1 MAKTK
6 EKKPVDPKK
15 EKRNYIIWGL
25 FMTIGAFFMPKLMEG
40 KVLLLFHVIPLGG
53 TLVAIIMGVI
63 GVLSLICGLMY
74 KVDQKEDQK
83 KDD

>member
-25 FMTIGAFFMPKLMEG
+25 FMTIGAFFMPTIMEG
-40 KVLLLFHVIPLGG
+40 KVYMLFYVIPIGG
-53 TLVAIIMGVI
+53 TLMAIVVGVV
-63 GVLSLICGLMY
+63 GVLTLICGLTY